1 MRTSSSSTT
10 DPSVNGVADV
20 ATTKIKVVDD
30 EDDALRLKPRYR
42 ELPHSVKISG
52 IPNGFC
58 AIERAQNGKKV
69 TIAVFSRPI

>member
-1 MRTSSSSTT
+1 MSRAVLRTSSSSTT

-52 IPNGFC
+52 ISLLHGFMLL
-58 AIERAQNGKKV
+58 
-69 TIAVFSRPI
+69 

>member
-1 MRTSSSSTT
+1 MSRAVLRTSSSSTT

-42 ELPHSVKISG
+42 ELPHSVKISE
-52 IPNGFC
+52 IPLL
-58 AIERAQNGKKV
+58 Q
-69 TIAVFSRPI
+69 VFIIL